1 MCNTNFKG
9 KRCGFKIEELDSHH
23 LKMIQVKM
31 SEMKQTEVMRHL
43 IVYTRNT
50 TLYKTLAKDESKHE
64 EATDNPELRSI
75 L

>member
-1 MCNTNFKG
+1 
-9 KRCGFKIEELDSHH
+9 
-23 LKMIQVKM
+23 M

-75 L
+75 P